1 MSKNDSVEENEPTN
15 NIITNLCARLVSAFS
30 SLFSSN
36 SATVSA
42 SEEVESSNQDETN
55 NTEGLTFEQ
64 WFNRRLIEDGE
75 AYRELYIRNAANMM
89 KTYTKPK
96 MSGKVFPVNDG
107 HDGFDGGTS
116 T

>member
-42 SEEVESSNQDETN
+42 SEEVESSNQN
-55 NTEGLTFEQ
+55 NTEDLLTFEQ
-64 WFNRRLIEDGE
+64 WFDRRLISDRED
-75 AYRELYIRNAANMM
+75 YRELSIRNAENMM
-89 KTYTKPK
+89 KNYTKPK

-116 T
+116 A